1 MDIAPGGVPSECTSH
16 CGHPNGYFKVA
27 EGCRLSRIILEI
39 QLYDRYFYIALDSLA
54 TSWAGRWILLRNG
67 FWMRALKAT
76 FEQSAVKSFR
86 LIHTPSGMHTIE
98 GGCCPGPGELS
109 DAELREC
116 ILGRMLVAEKDG
128 EWGRF
133 FVFMWWYLVRHLRSF
148 VRPILK

>member
-1 MDIAPGGVPSECTSH
+1 MAPCGVPAECASR

-27 EGCRLSRIILEI
+27 EGSKLSRVILEI
-39 QLYDRYFYIALDSLA
+39 QLYDRHFYITVDSLA

-67 FWMRALKAT
+67 FWIRALKAT
-76 FEQSAVKSFR
+76 FEQSTVKLFR
-86 LIHTPSGMHTIE
+86 LIDTPSGLHAIE

-116 ILGRMLVAEKDG
+116 ILGRILVAEKDR

-133 FVFMWWYLVRHLRSF
+133 FVFIWWYLVRHLRRF
-148 VRPILK
+148 VRLVLN